1 MGLNANRTPRT
12 PTGACQEPKGG
23 LVPRD
28 IIVVG
33 ASAGGVDAI
42 TRLLTPLPAELR
54 AAVFVVLHVAPAY
67 KSILPRILA
76 RRAALAVSHAVD
88 GEAIERGHVYIA
100 PPDHHMLLSRKG
112 TISLTRGPRE
122 NRSRPALDP
131 LFRTAARAYGPRAV
145 GVVLSGTMGDGTAGL
160 QMIKRMGGLA
170 IVQEPGE
177 AEYDGMPRSA
187 IRNVEVDHILPVDAI
202 AGLLV
207 DLAREAVPESPGAA
221 HSPERELTGADPMDD
236 SLVNIVR
243 KRSLDRA
250 DLQDADLTDDT
261 GAAESAAPVPL
272 ACPECGGTLWEVR
285 HGGLQHYRCQVG
297 HRYSDDALLAAQGER
312 LESALWAAAPALDE
326 PAAMYHPRA
335 APVRPS
341 GPHLMASRY
350 EEQARLL
357 REQADVVRSAAEAI
371 SIPGPAAEES
381 LPHDG

>member
-1 MGLNANRTPRT
+1 MRLNANRTPCT

-33 ASAGGVDAI
+33 ASAGGADAI
-42 TRLLTPLPAELR
+42 TRLLTPLPADLR
-54 AAVFVVLHVAPAY
+54 AAVFVVLHVAPAH
-67 KSILPRILA
+67 KSVLPRILA

-100 PPDHHMLLSRKG
+100 PPDLHMLLSREG

-131 LFRTAARAYGPRAV
+131 LFRSAALAYGPRAV

-207 DLAREAVPESPGAA
+207 DLAREAVPENPGTA

-243 KRSLDRA
+243 KRSLERA

-261 GAAESAAPVPL
+261 GAAEFAAPVPL
-272 ACPECGGTLWEVR
+272 ACPECGGTLWEVQ
-285 HGGLQHYRCQVG
+285 HGGLRHYAPSGAGRCGAQRRRGDLHSGACGRREPPTRRVTQRDGIPFRHG
-297 HRYSDDALLAAQGER
+297 HVHDLGRANRGPR
-312 LESALWAAAPALDE
+312 
-326 PAAMYHPRA
+326 RA
-335 APVRPS
+335 A
-341 GPHLMASRY
+341 
-350 EEQARLL
+350 E
-357 REQADVVRSAAEAI
+357 
-371 SIPGPAAEES
+371 
-381 LPHDG
+381 